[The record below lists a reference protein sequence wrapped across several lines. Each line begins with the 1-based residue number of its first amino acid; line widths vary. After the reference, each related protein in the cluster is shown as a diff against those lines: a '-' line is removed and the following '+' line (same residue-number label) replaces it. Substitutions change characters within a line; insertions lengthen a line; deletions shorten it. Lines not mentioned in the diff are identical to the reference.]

1 MVVVVAKKHPSTF
14 KMPGATFIST
24 SSDSKLAGQEDRQQ
38 RNYDDRVL
46 DVVVGKSSCFS
57 TLSSLFFLPQ
67 FFRGENPFSAASWMM
82 LPKGRTAVVFQKSIK
97 VVFTFLL
104 VKINFIL
111 L

>member
-1 MVVVVAKKHPSTF
+1 MQKKYGEVVVVVAKKHPSTF

-67 FFRGENPFSAASWMM
+67 FFRGENPFAPASWMM
-82 LPKGRTAVVFQKSIK
+82 LPEGRTVVDFSKADES
-97 VVFTFLL
+97 TFLL
-104 VKINFIL
+104 V
-111 L
+111 

>member
-1 MVVVVAKKHPSTF
+1 MQKKYGEVVVVVAKKHPSTF

-57 TLSSLFFLPQ
+57 TLSSLFFLLQ
-67 FFRGENPFSAASWMM
+67 FFRGENPFIPASWMM
-82 LPKGRTAVVFQKSIK
+82 LPEGRIVVDFSKADES
-97 VVFTFLL
+97 TFLL
-104 VKINFIL
+104 H
-111 L
+111 